1 MNLAGTLTRTDGVT
15 EMIKNRKGFT
25 LIELM
30 TVVVIISI
38 LVSIALP
45 KFGDLKSK
53 ASLAS
58 IRSDIRNAEAA
69 EETYFSDY
77 AAYGTAANLQA
88 AGFLSASTGNTLTVT
103 VAPTGYTINGVNP
116 AIMAGPT
123 SCTVQVGAGAA
134 PTVDGKITCP

>member
-1 MNLAGTLTRTDGVT
+1 MTKD
-15 EMIKNRKGFT
+15 RKGFT

-30 TVVVIISI
+30 TVVVILSI

-58 IRSDIRNAEAA
+58 IRSDVRNAEAA

-77 AAYGTAANLQA
+77 ATYGTAANLQA
-88 AGFLSASTGNTLTVT
+88 AGFFTASTGTVVTVT
-103 VAPTGYTINGVNP
+103 VAPTGYTINAVN
-116 AIMAGPT
+116 ASIMTGPT